1 MEQVLLSY
9 GDLKRVPDGGG
20 VWDNHHTKWVKRGPW
35 WHRDD
40 GDYRLLGTE
49 LKRQAEYLYV
59 LRPFDPYRALRE

>member
-59 LRPFDPYRALRE
+59 LRPLDPYRTLRE

>member
-9 GDLKRVPDGGG
+9 GDLKRVPDGGR

-35 WHRDD
+35 WHCDD

-59 LRPFDPYRALRE
+59 LRPFDPYRTLRE

>member
-9 GDLKRVPDGGG
+9 GDLKWIPDGGG

-49 LKRQAEYLYV
+49 LKRQTEYLYV
-59 LRPFDPYRALRE
+59 PRPFKPYRTLRK